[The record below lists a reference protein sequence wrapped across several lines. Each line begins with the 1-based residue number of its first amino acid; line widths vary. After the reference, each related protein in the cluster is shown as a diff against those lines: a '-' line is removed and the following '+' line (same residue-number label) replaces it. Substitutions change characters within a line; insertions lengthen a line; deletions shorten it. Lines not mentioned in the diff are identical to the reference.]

1 MKTIAGEDLVEKAC
15 SEKKTWDRL
24 TIFIEGLKGKILVD
38 RAELLRNHCSGKPCH
53 GGKVIREILKE

>member
-53 GGKVIREILKE
+53 G